1 VTFET
6 IFDLLVCYHKELRQP
21 LFVSGFTI
29 ASFLFSMKASII
41 TTLKKDVYD
50 TKEHQSQIAQRIKHG
65 KNVTYYGSLESF
77 SNLLM
82 KAIYFSFASSILN
95 ITIGF
100 ASFWLT
106 TLICFITT
114 GFAWFYLLKAM
125 LEVHRNWKSAF
136 EYAERRVEKES
147 IDDQNDNKN

>member
-1 VTFET
+1 VTIDT
-6 IFDLLVCYHKELRQP
+6 VLDLMVCYHKELRQP

-65 KNVTYYGSLESF
+65 KDISYYGSLESF

-106 TLICFITT
+106 TLICLIATVFS
-114 GFAWFYLLKAM
+114 WSYLLRAM
-125 LEVHRNWKSAF
+125 LEVQENWKSAF
-136 EYAERRVEKES
+136 KYAEERVKEE
-147 IDDQNDNKN
+147 IVGERNDKND